1 MTFDDLRSRMVE
13 LNQWRRAMARELAA
27 LPETLARLREGVDNF
42 QRVSRR
48 MSDATDT
55 LEQVTQIQSG
65 AMKAVRD
72 QLASAPGGSTM
83 AAAFEEA
90 MERAAKLNP
99 FLWPRRPS
107 SS

>member
-1 MTFDDLRSRMVE
+1 MTFDDLRNRMVE
-13 LNQWRRAMARELAA
+13 LNKWRKAMAQELAA

-72 QLASAPGGSTM
+72 QLASAPGGSAMT
-83 AAAFEEA
+83 AAFEEA

-99 FLWPRRPS
+99 FFWPRRPS